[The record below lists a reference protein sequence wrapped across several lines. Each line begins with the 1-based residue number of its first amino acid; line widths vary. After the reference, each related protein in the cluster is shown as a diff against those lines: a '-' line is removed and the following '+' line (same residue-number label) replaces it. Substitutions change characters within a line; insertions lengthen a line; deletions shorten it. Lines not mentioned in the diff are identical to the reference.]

1 MKSYFSQANKI
12 RLTLIE
18 RVTWKGKKAV
28 PVADGSESIKVA
40 NAIAQLKGR
49 DRVGVVG
56 EGAVVAGSTVAGA
69 ALSGVAAGAVGATS
83 LLGSTSLAGLLGG
96 VFVTTTPVGWVIGSA
111 AIAGAAGYGVV
122 KLIRSGSQQ
131 DRVRAEISKR
141 LGVRLA
147 EKAEAPSVGERD
159 ELLRLTGM
167 ATDSEML
174 SLQSAAKMIGLV
186 DAGALSLDLA
196 LQRTRA
202 LVEQSSEAKRA
213 DCA

>member
-28 PVADGSESIKVA
+28 PVADGSDSESIKVA
-40 NAIAQLKGR
+40 NAIDQLKGR

-131 DRVRAEISKR
+131 DRVRAEISKKLR
-141 LGVRLA
+141 VRLA

-159 ELLRLTGM
+159 ELVRLTGM
-167 ATDSEML
+167 ATDSRML

-202 LVEQSSEAKRA
+202 LVDQSSDNKTS
-213 DCA
+213 

>member
-28 PVADGSESIKVA
+28 PVADGSDSESIKVA
-40 NAIAQLKGR
+40 NAIDQLKGR

-131 DRVRAEISKR
+131 DRVRAEISKKLR
-141 LGVRLA
+141 VRLA

-159 ELLRLTGM
+159 ELVRLTGM

-202 LVEQSSEAKRA
+202 LVEQSSDNKTS
-213 DCA
+213 

>member
-18 RVTWKGKKAV
+18 RVIWKGKKAV
-28 PVADGSESIKVA
+28 PVADGSESESIKVA

-69 ALSGVAAGAVGATS
+69 ALSGVAAGAAGATS

-159 ELLRLTGM
+159 ELVRLTGM

-186 DAGALSLDLA
+186 DTGALSLDLA

-202 LVEQSSEAKRA
+202 LVEQSSDSKTS
-213 DCA
+213 

>member
-18 RVTWKGKKAV
+18 RVIWKGKKAV
-28 PVADGSESIKVA
+28 PVADGSDSESIKVA
-40 NAIAQLKGR
+40 NAIDQLKGR

-69 ALSGVAAGAVGATS
+69 ALSGVAAGAAGATS

-131 DRVRAEISKR
+131 DRVRAEISKKLR
-141 LGVRLA
+141 VRLA

-159 ELLRLTGM
+159 ELVRLTGM
-167 ATDSEML
+167 ATDSRML

-202 LVEQSSEAKRA
+202 LVEQSSDNKTS
-213 DCA
+213 

>member
-1 MKSYFSQANKI
+1 M
-12 RLTLIE
+12 
-18 RVTWKGKKAV
+18 
-28 PVADGSESIKVA
+28 
-40 NAIAQLKGR
+40 
-49 DRVGVVG
+49 
-56 EGAVVAGSTVAGA
+56 VAGSTVAGA

-131 DRVRAEISKR
+131 DRVRAEISKKLR
-141 LGVRLA
+141 VRLA

-159 ELLRLTGM
+159 ELVRLTGM
-167 ATDSEML
+167 ATDSRML

-202 LVEQSSEAKRA
+202 LVEQSSDNKTS
-213 DCA
+213 

>member
-1 MKSYFSQANKI
+1 MKRYFSQANKI

-28 PVADGSESIKVA
+28 PVADGSDSESIKVA
-40 NAIAQLKGR
+40 NAIDQLKGR

-131 DRVRAEISKR
+131 DRVRAEISKKLR
-141 LGVRLA
+141 VRLA

-159 ELLRLTGM
+159 ELVRLTGM
-167 ATDSEML
+167 ATDSRML

-202 LVEQSSEAKRA
+202 LVEQSSDNKTS
-213 DCA
+213 

>member
-28 PVADGSESIKVA
+28 PVADGSDSESIKVA
-40 NAIAQLKGR
+40 NAIDQLKGR

-131 DRVRAEISKR
+131 DRVRAEISKKLR
-141 LGVRLA
+141 VRLA

-159 ELLRLTGM
+159 ELVRLTGM
-167 ATDSEML
+167 ATDSRML

-202 LVEQSSEAKRA
+202 LVEQSSDNKTS
-213 DCA
+213 

>member
-28 PVADGSESIKVA
+28 PVADGSDSESIKVA
-40 NAIAQLKGR
+40 NAIDQLKGR

-69 ALSGVAAGAVGATS
+69 ALSGVAAGAAGATS

-131 DRVRAEISKR
+131 DRVRAEISKKLR
-141 LGVRLA
+141 VRLA

-159 ELLRLTGM
+159 ELVRLTGM
-167 ATDSEML
+167 ATDSRML

-202 LVEQSSEAKRA
+202 LVEQSSDNKTS
-213 DCA
+213 

>member
-18 RVTWKGKKAV
+18 RVIWKGKKAV
-28 PVADGSESIKVA
+28 PVADGSESESIKVA

-131 DRVRAEISKR
+131 DRVRAEISKKLR
-141 LGVRLA
+141 VRLA

-159 ELLRLTGM
+159 ELVRLTGM
-167 ATDSEML
+167 ATDSRML

-202 LVEQSSEAKRA
+202 LVEQSSDNKTS
-213 DCA
+213 